1 MIILKIYRS
10 FLESLLKDSV
20 QFVDHRG
27 NRGMHSECYFD
38 GEIRDAAVGIN
49 AISSAA
55 LYGKGVFTT
64 IAIYDG
70 EPFVW
75 EKHWRRLASDAKTVG
90 VDLSGFSEESVRGA
104 VDEIVRHN
112 AVSDGR
118 TRITFF
124 DNSSGAIWPSGVP
137 GTTSLLIIT
146 GDKRAEVDGLRIGIS
161 PYPVNSRSPL
171 AGIKS
176 CNYLENQMAR
186 DEAKQ
191 RGFDEA
197 IRLNERGEIAS
208 ACMANLFWLKDE
220 RLYTPSLKTGCL
232 AGTTREF
239 VMEDL
244 ECIEVEAG
252 VETLDQVDAI
262 FLTSAG
268 MGVVQ
273 AAIYDGKVLRRVHR
287 PMIAIMPGGER

>member
-1 MIILKIYRS
+1 
-10 FLESLLKDSV
+10 
-20 QFVDHRG
+20 
-27 NRGMHSECYFD
+27 MHKACFFD
-38 GEIRDAAVGIN
+38 GEIRNGTVEIDAV
-49 AISSAA
+49 SSAA

-64 IAIYDG
+64 VAIYDG

-75 EKHWRRLASDAKTVG
+75 EKHWRRLASDAESIG
-90 VDLSGFSEESVRGA
+90 LDISRFSEAGVRAA
-104 VDEIVRHN
+104 VDEIVEHN
-112 AVSDGR
+112 SVGNGR

-124 DNSSGAIWPSGVP
+124 DNAPGAIWPSDISGK
-137 GTTSLLIIT
+137 TSLLIIT
-146 GDKRAEVDGLRIGIS
+146 GDKRAETDGVRLGVS

-171 AGIKS
+171 AGVKS

-186 DEAKQ
+186 DEAKR

-208 ACMANLFWLKDE
+208 ACMANVFWLKDE
-220 RLYTPSLKTGCL
+220 RLYTPSLRTGCL

-239 VMEDL
+239 VLEDL

-252 VETLDQVDAI
+252 VEVLDQVDAI

-268 MGVVQ
+268 IGVAQ
-273 AAIYDGKVLRRVHR
+273 AANYNGKELRRINR
-287 PMIAIMPGGER
+287 PMIAVMPGPSR

>member
-1 MIILKIYRS
+1 M
-10 FLESLLKDSV
+10 
-20 QFVDHRG
+20 HRD
-27 NRGMHSECYFD
+27 CYFD
-38 GEIRDAAVGIN
+38 GEVRDATVEIN
-49 AISSAA
+49 ALSSAA

-64 IAIYDG
+64 VAIYDG

-75 EKHWRRLASDAKTVG
+75 EKHWRRLVSDAQTIGIDV
-90 VDLSGFSEESVRGA
+90 SGFSEDGVRAA

-112 AVSDGR
+112 GMGDGR
-118 TRITFF
+118 TRITLF
-124 DNSSGAIWPSGVP
+124 DNSPGAIWPSGVS

-146 GDKRAEVDGLRIGIS
+146 AEKRNETDGLRLGIS
-161 PYPVNSRSPL
+161 PYPLNSRSPL

-186 DEAKQ
+186 EECKR

-208 ACMANLFWLKDE
+208 ACMANVFWLKDE

-252 VETLDQVDAI
+252 VETLEHVDAI

-268 MGVVQ
+268 IGIAQ
-273 AAIYDGKVLRRVHR
+273 AANYDGKELRRVNR
-287 PMIAIMPGGER
+287 PIIAIMPGRGR

>member
-1 MIILKIYRS
+1 
-10 FLESLLKDSV
+10 
-20 QFVDHRG
+20 
-27 NRGMHSECYFD
+27 MHKNCYFD
-38 GEIRDAAVGIN
+38 GEIRDAAVEIS
-49 AISSAA
+49 ALSSAA

-64 IAIYDG
+64 VAIYDG

-75 EKHWRRLASDAKTVG
+75 EKHWRRLVSDAKAVG
-90 VDLSGFSEESVRGA
+90 VDMSGFSDDGVRLV

-112 AVSDGR
+112 GVGDGR
-118 TRITFF
+118 MRITFF
-124 DNSSGAIWPSGVP
+124 DNSPGAIWPSGMS

-146 GDKRAEVDGLRIGIS
+146 GEKRAETDGVRLGIS

-186 DEAKQ
+186 EECER

-208 ACMANLFWLKDE
+208 GCMANVFWLKDE
-220 RLYTPSLKTGCL
+220 RLYTPSLRTGCL

-239 VMEDL
+239 LLENL

-268 MGVVQ
+268 LGIAQ
-273 AAIYDGKVLRRVHR
+273 AANFEGKELRRVNR
-287 PMIAIMPGGER
+287 PIIAAMPGTGR

>member
-1 MIILKIYRS
+1 
-10 FLESLLKDSV
+10 
-20 QFVDHRG
+20 
-27 NRGMHSECYFD
+27 MHIDCYFD
-38 GEIRDAAVGIN
+38 GEIRDAAVEIS
-49 AISSAA
+49 ALSSAA

-64 IAIYDG
+64 VAIYDG

-75 EKHWRRLASDAKTVG
+75 EKHWRRLVSDAKAVG
-90 VDLSGFSEESVRGA
+90 VEMSGFSEDGVRSA
-104 VDEIVRHN
+104 VNEIVRHN
-112 AVSDGR
+112 GVDDGR
-118 TRITFF
+118 MRITFF
-124 DNSSGAIWPSGVP
+124 DNSPGAIWPSG
-137 GTTSLLIIT
+137 GSETTSLLIIT
-146 GDKRAEVDGLRIGIS
+146 GDKRAETEGLRLGIS
-161 PYPVNSRSPL
+161 PYPLNSRSPL

-186 DEAKQ
+186 KEGEQ

-208 ACMANLFWLKDE
+208 ACMANVFWLKDE
-220 RLYTPSLKTGCL
+220 RLYTPSLQTGCL

-239 VMEDL
+239 VLENL

-268 MGVVQ
+268 LGIAQ
-273 AAIYDGKVLRRVHR
+273 AANFEGKGLRRVNR
-287 PMIAIMPGGER
+287 PIIAAMPGTGR

>member
-1 MIILKIYRS
+1 
-10 FLESLLKDSV
+10 
-20 QFVDHRG
+20 
-27 NRGMHSECYFD
+27 MHIDCYFD
-38 GEIRDAAVGIN
+38 GEIKDAAVEIS
-49 AISSAA
+49 ALSSAA

-64 IAIYDG
+64 VAIYDG

-75 EKHWRRLASDAKTVG
+75 EKHWRRLASDAKAVG
-90 VDLSGFSEESVRGA
+90 IDLSGFSEDGVRQA

-112 AVSDGR
+112 SVGDGR
-118 TRITFF
+118 TRVTFF
-124 DNSSGAIWPSGVP
+124 DNSPGPVWPAGTSGKTNLLMVTAEKQAETDGVR
-137 GTTSLLIIT
+137 L
-146 GDKRAEVDGLRIGIS
+146 GIS

-186 DEAKQ
+186 EEGDR

-208 ACMANLFWLKDE
+208 ACMANVFWLKDE
-220 RLYTPSLKTGCL
+220 RLYTPSLQTGCL

-239 VMEDL
+239 VLENL

-268 MGVVQ
+268 LGVAQ
-273 AAIYDGKVLRRVHR
+273 AANFEGKELRRVNR
-287 PMIAIMPGGER
+287 PIIAAMPGTGR